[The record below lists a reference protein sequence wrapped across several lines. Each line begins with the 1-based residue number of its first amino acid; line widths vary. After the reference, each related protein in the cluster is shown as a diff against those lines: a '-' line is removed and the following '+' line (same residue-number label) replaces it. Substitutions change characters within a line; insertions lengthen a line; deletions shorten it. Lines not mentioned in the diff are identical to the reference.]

1 MRVWIVNM
9 DEEEVGGLGRGWGRF
24 RGGVFRNKEEL
35 G

>member
-1 MRVWIVNM
+1 MNT

>member
-1 MRVWIVNM
+1 MNM